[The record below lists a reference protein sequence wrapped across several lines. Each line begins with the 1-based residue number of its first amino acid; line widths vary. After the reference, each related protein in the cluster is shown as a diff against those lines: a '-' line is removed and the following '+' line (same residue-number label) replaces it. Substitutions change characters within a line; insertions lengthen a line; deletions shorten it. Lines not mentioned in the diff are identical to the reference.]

1 MDKIKL
7 QVENVAHEYLSEIPG
22 TWQKEDYLKILE
34 EFGFAD
40 ADALPDKELAEMTLM
55 SITDEEPN
63 QAAENLMALYL
74 ADDLNEGQMSQ
85 IASDMQLDKIFE
97 EYPEIALHHRLF
109 NINQLLRKAYNGKFP
124 DGQAVKITFT
134 LTDTEDTFSNTEDLS
149 SEVILKTL
157 QKAMPDN
164 SIVKRL
170 YPDELAGKKEL
181 ADADA
186 IVWKRNVTKSG
197 EKYEV
202 EIISSDYW
210 LGDILDHPSYEAE
223 VQLFK
228 HEAEDEA

>member
-7 QVENVAHEYLSEIPG
+7 QVENIEHDYLSEIPD
-22 TWQKEDYLKILE
+22 TWQKEDYLKILD

-40 ADALPDKELAEMTLM
+40 ADALPDKDLAEMTLM
-55 SITDEEPN
+55 AITDEEPN

-124 DGQAVKITFT
+124 DGQAVQITFS
-134 LTDTEDTFSNTEDLS
+134 LTDTDGNFSKAGDIT
-149 SEVILKTL
+149 SEVILKAL

-170 YPDELAGKKEL
+170 YPDQLEGKKEL
-181 ADADA
+181 VDADA
-186 IVWKRNVTKSG
+186 IVWKRSVSQSG
-197 EKYEV
+197 DKYEV

-223 VQLFK
+223 VTMFL
-228 HEAEDEA
+228 HEAESKA

>member
-1 MDKIKL
+1 MSKIKL
-7 QVENVAHEYLSEIPG
+7 QVENVAHENLSEIPG

-55 SITDEEPN
+55 AITDEEPN
-63 QAAENLMALYL
+63 QAAENLMGLYL

-97 EYPEIALHHRLF
+97 EYPEIGLHHRLF

-124 DGQAVKITFT
+124 DGQAVKINFT
-134 LTDTEDTFSNTEDLS
+134 LTDTDGTFSGAEEIT
-149 SEVILKTL
+149 SEIILKAL

-170 YPDELAGKKEL
+170 YPDELEGKKAL
-181 ADADA
+181 TDADC
-186 IVWKRNVTKSG
+186 IVWKRSVTKADAL
-197 EKYEV
+197 YEV

-223 VQLFK
+223 VTLSTP
-228 HEAEDEA
+228 EEDED

>member
-7 QVENVAHEYLSEIPG
+7 QVENVAHEYLSEIPD

-40 ADALPDKELAEMTLM
+40 ADALPDKELPEMTLM
-55 SITDEEPN
+55 AITDEEPN

-74 ADDLNEGQMSQ
+74 TDDLNKGQMSQ

-97 EYPEIALHHRLF
+97 EYPEITLHHRLF

-124 DGQAVKITFT
+124 DGQAVKITFA
-134 LTDTEDTFSNTEDLS
+134 LTDTDGTFGSAEDIT
-149 SEVILKTL
+149 SEVILKAL

-170 YPDELAGKKEL
+170 YPDELEGKKEL
-181 ADADA
+181 ADANA
-186 IVWKRNVTKSG
+186 IVWRRSATQTG
-197 EKYEV
+197 DKYEV

-223 VQLFK
+223 VTMFN
-228 HEAEDEA
+228 HVAEDGH

>member
-7 QVENVAHEYLSEIPG
+7 QVENVAHENLSEIPG

-40 ADALPDKELAEMTLM
+40 ADTLGDKELPEMMLM
-55 SITDEEPN
+55 AITDEEPN

-97 EYPEIALHHRLF
+97 EYPEIGLHHRLF

-124 DGQAVKITFT
+124 DGQAVKINFS
-134 LTDTEDTFSNTEDLS
+134 LTDTDSTFGSAEEIT
-149 SEVILKTL
+149 SEIILKAL
-157 QKAMPDN
+157 EKAMPDN

-181 ADADA
+181 SDADS
-186 IVWKRNVTKSG
+186 IVWKRSVTKAG
-197 EKYEV
+197 GKYEV

-210 LGDILDHPSYEAE
+210 LGDILDHPSYEAQ
-223 VQLFK
+223 VIPSTP
-228 HEAEDEA
+228 EDDDED

>member
-7 QVENVAHEYLSEIPG
+7 QVENVSHEYLSEIPG

-40 ADALPDKELAEMTLM
+40 AGTLSDKELPEMALM
-55 SITDEEPN
+55 AITDEEPN

-97 EYPEIALHHRLF
+97 EYPEIRLHHRLF
-109 NINQLLRKAYNGKFP
+109 SINQMLRKAYNGKFP
-124 DGQAVKITFT
+124 DGQAVQITCT
-134 LTDTEDTFSNTEDLS
+134 LTDTNGALSGPDDLT
-149 SEVILKTL
+149 SEILLKAL

-170 YPDELAGKKEL
+170 YPDELAGQKEL
-181 ADADA
+181 TDADA
-186 IVWKRNVTKSG
+186 IVWQRNVTKSG

-210 LGDILDHPSYEAE
+210 LGDILDHPSYGAE
-223 VQLFK
+223 IQPFTP
-228 HEAEDEA
+228 EEQDED

>member
-7 QVENVAHEYLSEIPG
+7 QVENVAHEYLSEIPD

-55 SITDEEPN
+55 AITDEEPN
-63 QAAENLMALYL
+63 QAAENLMGLYL

-97 EYPEIALHHRLF
+97 EYPEIRLHHRLF
-109 NINQLLRKAYNGKFP
+109 SINQLLRKAYNGKFP

-134 LTDTEDTFSNTEDLS
+134 LTDTEGTFTSPDDIT
-149 SEVILKTL
+149 SEVILKAL
-157 QKAMPDN
+157 EKAMPDN

-170 YPDELAGKKEL
+170 YPDQLEGKKEL

-186 IVWKRNVTKSG
+186 IVWQRKVTQSSD
-197 EKYEV
+197 KYGV
-202 EIISSDYW
+202 EIVSSDYW

-223 VQLFK
+223 IQLFK
-228 HEAEDEA
+228 AGEEDDD